1 MRQTNIASLVAAAF
15 LAMAAST
22 AGAQGANH
30 DIRIVLPEQPGNL
43 ESCGTIITTVGQVLS
58 QNVTESLTVINTVTG
73 QPEPKLATKWEQ
85 LNPTTWRLTLRE
97 GVKFHDGADLN
108 AKAVAFR
115 LTA

>member
-1 MRQTNIASLVAAAF
+1 MRQPNIASLVAAAF

-22 AGAQGANH
+22 AGAQDANH

-73 QPEPKLATKWEQ
+73 QPEPKLDCDLSGLVPQ
-85 LNPTTWRLTLRE
+85 Q
-97 GVKFHDGADLN
+97 HDPESNLEVPRNRRASH
-108 AKAVAFR
+108 A
-115 LTA
+115 